1 MKDYEVMVG
10 LFEKLEIL
18 VMLFWDGWHV

>member
-1 MKDYEVMVG
+1 MKDYEVMVR

-18 VMLFWDGWHV
+18 VMLFWDG